1 VFRVSDAEVRL
12 LIDGY
17 NVLHASGAFPTAGPA
32 TFEHSRQAFLAWL
45 AARIESRSRPR
56 TIVVF
61 DGMHAAPG
69 LPRRLNHDELTVL
82 FSRRK
87 QSADEVLEELIEAAA
102 YPRQLLVVS
111 SDHRVQRA
119 ARQRGA
125 EFVDSE
131 IWAARPP
138 PLADAQE
145 SEKPT
150 LPSNPFPP
158 EYLEQ
163 LQRERDLQE

>member
-1 VFRVSDAEVRL
+1 MSDAEVRL

-32 TFEHSRQAFLAWL
+32 TFEHSRRAFLAWL

-69 LPRRLNHDELTVL
+69 LSRRLSHDELTVL

-87 QSADEVLEELIEAAA
+87 QSADEVLEDLIGAAA
-102 YPRQLLVVS
+102 YPGQLLVVS

-131 IWAARPP
+131 VWAARPP
-138 PLADAQE
+138 LLEEVPE

-150 LPSNPFPP
+150 SLPNPFPA

-163 LQRERDLQE
+163 LKRDKDLLK